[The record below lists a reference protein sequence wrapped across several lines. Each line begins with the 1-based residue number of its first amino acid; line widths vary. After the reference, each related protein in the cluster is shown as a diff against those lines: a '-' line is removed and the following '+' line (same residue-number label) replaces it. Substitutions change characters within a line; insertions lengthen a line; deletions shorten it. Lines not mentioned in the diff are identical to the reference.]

1 MEVPEVVK
9 AAETLVAFVEAL
21 EAAEVVKAAET
32 LEVFVEALEA
42 AEVVKAAE
50 NLEVFVEAL
59 EVVKAAEAFEALEA
73 DPGSPIDLENFVEL
87 GVHFLSDLGLAYLFA
102 VAEFVP

>member
-50 NLEVFVEAL
+50 NLEVFVEAP
-59 EVVKAAEAFEALEA
+59 EVV
-73 DPGSPIDLENFVEL
+73 NL

>member
-9 AAETLVAFVEAL
+9 AAETLVAFVEA
-21 EAAEVVKAAET
+21 
-32 LEVFVEALEA
+32 

-50 NLEVFVEAL
+50 NLEV
-59 EVVKAAEAFEALEA
+59 FEALEA

-102 VAEFVP
+102 VAELVP

>member
-50 NLEVFVEAL
+50 
-59 EVVKAAEAFEALEA
+59 AFEALEA

-102 VAEFVP
+102 VAELVP